1 MRHPDGSIPC
11 NRCHTDMVVVDGR
24 YTCDC
29 DVRKVALAAPDEANR
44 LRQCITLLRDQNA
57 ICDRCNRDQAFRLV
71 ACGQGCSHAQCS
83 PCADHTKDEAI
94 AERAYR
100 PHATVTEEVV
110 EETYTTYETDSSFLG
125 ALGGGTFGGSTFGGT
140 DVVIEDD
147 YVEER
152 YNDGGDGW

>member
-57 ICDRCNRDQAFRLV
+57 ICDRCKRDQAFRLI
-71 ACGQGCSHAQCS
+71 ACSQGCSHAQCS
-83 PCADHTKDEAI
+83 PCADHTKNEAI

-100 PHATVTEEVV
+100 PHQTVSEEVV
-110 EETYTTYETDSSFLG
+110 IEESYTTYETGFG
-125 ALGGGTFGGSTFGGT
+125 VGTFGGSTFGGT
-140 DVVIEDD
+140 DVIIEDD